1 MVRRKSAAR
10 IALFSLT
17 AAGASALL
25 ARMFR
30 AVAKRELAETDQ
42 EVREEVLARDP
53 DPESPVALFFKA
65 ISATEFLLTMNGL
78 VALGTCRR
86 GARAWLP
93 VVLGPALVK
102 AAGMTCERM
111 LPLQYAPTSKDGRPK
126 PSFPSDHAMAATAEL
141 LVPAYVLVRE
151 KLLTPAA
158 LAGIVVIPVGAGI
171 NRLVRDRHWASDVVA
186 GWTAGLGIASLCCLV
201 SELVFCKDQR

>member
-1 MVRRKSAAR
+1 MNRKSAAR

-17 AAGASALL
+17 ALGASALL

-30 AVAKRELAETDQ
+30 AVANRELAEADE

-53 DPESPVALFFKA
+53 DPESPLALFFKA
-65 ISATEFLLTMNGL
+65 ISATEFLLSMNGV

-93 VVLGPALVK
+93 VVLGPLLVK

-111 LPLQYAPTSKDGRPK
+111 LPLQYAPTSKDGKPK

-141 LVPAYVLVRE
+141 LVPAYILVRE
-151 KLLTPAA
+151 ELLTPAA
-158 LAGIVVIPVGAGI
+158 LAAIVVIPVGAGL

-186 GWTAGLGIASLCCLV
+186 GWTAGVIIASVCCLV